1 MSLGYLSRVCVRV
14 VQAAL
19 RAEQP
24 ASTKPPTIPRPS
36 LAAPAPHRRAWF
48 SGGTAEMQATA
59 KTAAAEKMRRA
70 EKDESVMHLICWG
83 PD

>member
-14 VQAAL
+14 VQAAV

-24 ASTKPPTIPRPS
+24 ASTKPPTVPRPS
-36 LAAPAPHRRAWF
+36 PAAPAPHRRAWF
-48 SGGTAEMQATA
+48 SGVTAEMQA
-59 KTAAAEKMRRA
+59 AAEKTRRA

>member
-14 VQAAL
+14 VQAAV

-36 LAAPAPHRRAWF
+36 PAAPSPHRRTWF
-48 SGGTAEMQATA
+48 SGGTAEMQASA
-59 KTAAAEKMRRA
+59 NTAADKMRRA

>member
-1 MSLGYLSRVCVRV
+1 
-14 VQAAL
+14 
-19 RAEQP
+19 
-24 ASTKPPTIPRPS
+24 
-36 LAAPAPHRRAWF
+36 
-48 SGGTAEMQATA
+48 MQATA